1 MDMSLGELQELV
13 MDKEAW
19 HAAIHGVAKSRTRL
33 SDWTELNGYKQKIYV
48 EDKWHVA
55 SLLDLISVPKK
66 KKKKDL
72 LSTF

>member
-1 MDMSLGELQELV
+1 MLWSLLRGNQN
-13 MDKEAW
+13 EAF
-19 HAAIHGVAKSRTRL
+19 S
-33 SDWTELNGYKQKIYV
+33 LNILTLYKQKNHV

-66 KKKKDL
+66 KKDL